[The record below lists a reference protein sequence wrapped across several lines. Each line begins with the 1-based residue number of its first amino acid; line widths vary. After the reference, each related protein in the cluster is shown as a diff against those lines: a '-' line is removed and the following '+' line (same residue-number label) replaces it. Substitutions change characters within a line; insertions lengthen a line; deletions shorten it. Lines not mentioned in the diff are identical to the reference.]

1 MKMADSVY
9 EKYGLN
15 DAVPRHVAVIMDGN
29 GRWAKKRGMNRSMGH
44 RAGMERIRGL
54 ITLSDRLKIE
64 VLTLYAFST
73 ENWKRTAAE
82 VGLLFDLIVEYF
94 IREIDELCENNVRI
108 RVLGDIAPLPQKSR
122 DALNAAIERTK
133 ANTGLILNLAINYGA
148 RAELTRAVN
157 ALLSENVQSAE
168 FDDIASRLYT
178 GGLPEVDL
186 LIRTGGE
193 KRLSNFLLLQAAYAE
208 LLFTDDLFPD
218 FDEDRYAFCIKE
230 FQRRNRRY
238 GGV

>member
-1 MKMADSVY
+1 MKMADNVY

-73 ENWKRTAAE
+73 EKWKRTAAE

-157 ALLSENVQSAE
+157 ALHGRAEERNNLLENARQIV
-168 FDDIASRLYT
+168 IAA
-178 GGLPEVDL
+178 P
-186 LIRTGGE
+186 
-193 KRLSNFLLLQAAYAE
+193 
-208 LLFTDDLFPD
+208 
-218 FDEDRYAFCIKE
+218 
-230 FQRRNRRY
+230 
-238 GGV
+238 